1 MKAEISVEFGK
12 DPEYDKV
19 ISVDHG
25 SFTIED
31 WVATL
36 SIEEQNEWRQ
46 QHAIHEAAVHSAIA
60 NGDAL
65 IVKVGVRQ
73 SSIKWKSEPIHAQWM
88 NTISAEDNAS
98 YHSFWKRY
106 HAAMAERNT

>member
-1 MKAEISVEFGK
+1 MKAEISTEFGK

-19 ISVDHG
+19 ISIDHG

-36 SIEEQNEWRQ
+36 PIEEQHEWRQ

-60 NGDAL
+60 AGDAQ
-65 IVKVGVRQ
+65 IVRPTQGR
-73 SSIKWKSEPIHAQWM
+73 SDIKWKSESVHAQWM

-98 YHSFWKRY
+98 YHSFWARY
-106 HAAMAERNT
+106 HAAMTEKNT

>member
-19 ISVDHG
+19 ISIDHG

-36 SIEEQNEWRQ
+36 SIEEQHKWRL
-46 QHAIHEAAVHSAIA
+46 QHSIHENAVHSAIA
-60 NGDAL
+60 AGDAL
-65 IVKVGVRQ
+65 IVKVGRQ
-73 SSIKWKSEPIHAQWM
+73 SNIKWKSEPIHVQWM

-98 YHSFWKRY
+98 YHSFWARY

>member
-1 MKAEISVEFGK
+1 MKAEISTEFGK

-19 ISVDHG
+19 ISINHG

-36 SIEEQNEWRQ
+36 SIEDQNEWRQ

-60 NGDAL
+60 AGDAL
-65 IVKVGVRQ
+65 IVKVGDRQ
-73 SSIKWKSEPIHAQWM
+73 SNIKWRNEEIHLYWM
-88 NTISAEDNAS
+88 HTISAEDHVS
-98 YHSFWKRY
+98 YQSFWTRY
-106 HAAMAERNT
+106 RAAMTERNT